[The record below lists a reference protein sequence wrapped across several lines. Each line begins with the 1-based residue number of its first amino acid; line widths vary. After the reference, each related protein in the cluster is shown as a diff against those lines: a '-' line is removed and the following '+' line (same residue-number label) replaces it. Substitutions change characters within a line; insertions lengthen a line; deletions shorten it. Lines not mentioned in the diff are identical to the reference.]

1 MKESPKVGTS
11 QKTADTTK
19 TYIQPTIGAWVKDLK
34 KKKASTKVIFHILQ
48 EEVVGWLSYAQEDQ
62 AHRWISA
69 FKLGQ
74 LICKQFLAFQHN
86 VGLCWKCPME

>member
-34 KKKASTKVIFHILQ
+34 KKKGIYKSDLPHPT
-48 EEVVGWLSYAQEDQ
+48 GRSG
-62 AHRWISA
+62 RMA
-69 FKLGQ
+69 F
-74 LICKQFLAFQHN
+74 
-86 VGLCWKCPME
+86 LCSRGPSPQMNLRL